1 MALKFD
7 ENNKLKDPISS
18 IKLKH
23 KKHKETILSQIII
36 NLFKTKGKEK
46 SLKATR

>member
-23 KKHKETILSQIII
+23 KKHKENDTMA
-36 NLFKTKGKEK
+36 ND
-46 SLKATR
+46 R